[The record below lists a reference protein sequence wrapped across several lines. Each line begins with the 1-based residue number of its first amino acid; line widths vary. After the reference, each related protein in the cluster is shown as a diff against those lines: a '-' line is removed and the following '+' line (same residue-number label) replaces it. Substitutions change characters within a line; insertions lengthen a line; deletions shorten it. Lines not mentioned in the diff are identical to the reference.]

1 VQAYAV
7 ASVAARAVRQEEV
20 PGCPEAMDDWDAEF
34 AAAARANA
42 AQEKEHA
49 LNLKASAV
57 ARKTSR
63 IETRRARS
71 EAALSDILP
80 ARLQPGTSYHV
91 LSSGDVDALSFIAHL
106 ARAHRLDD
114 LLISTFCLSLPDLE
128 WLAQQQTCGRIG
140 HIRIY
145 CGEILR
151 NTYPD
156 VYDRLCSME
165 RAGQADLTIARN
177 HAKITLAAAGSARYT
192 VESSANMNT
201 NPRIEQSAVHSDPA
215 LYAFYADFFAGIKCI
230 DKKNRCQTP

>member
-1 VQAYAV
+1 M
-7 ASVAARAVRQEEV
+7 SAAPTACLSD
-20 PGCPEAMDDWDAEF
+20 PDDWDAEF
-34 AAAARANA
+34 AAAARANVVQA
-42 AQEKEHA
+42 KEHA

-57 ARKTSR
+57 ARKASR

-114 LLISTFCLSLPDLE
+114 LLISTWCLSLPDLE
-128 WLAQQQTCGRIG
+128 WLAAQQTAGRIG

-156 VYDRLCSME
+156 VYDCLCDME

-177 HAKITLAAAGSARYT
+177 HAKITLAAAGRSRYT
-192 VESSANMNT
+192 IESSANMNT
-201 NPRIEQSAVHSDPA
+201 NPRIEQTALHSDPA
-215 LYAFYADFFAGIKCI
+215 LHAFYAEFFAGIKCI
-230 DKKNRCQTP
+230 DKKNRCQAP